1 MSANIFKFK
10 KCGKMEKYFL
20 TLLVTLEQETA
31 IRDLFSN
38 HKWELIFS
46 DAEKCWQR
54 LQGWE
59 ENSQSYPAAPVG
71 VTSPGELASVAE
83 NEEKVYHTL
92 EQAYLGSGT
101 SPEQTNVAEDD
112 CNSGEISAVKTMTPL
127 QIDTC
132 LSTLEHNT
140 ENYDKKTPNYNMD
153 TDTDVN
159 DDMSDQSF
167 KRAAS
172 KIRFF
177 NWLIEK
183 LSPILLYELKTKWAS
198 CVDFGVGMA
207 ATAPEL
213 PQTSQPT
220 KLPPLPRP
228 SLLLHFLALQGSR
241 GPAQGRIF
249 WRRMSLEGP
258 AGISL
263 TGSCLVVI
271 PLIRT
276 YLEKKSTVHSTPKFR
291 KTIYKGVNTIGLCV
305 ALSGAS
311 AVFIFTHVMA
321 ADEGKLQFRMPDEI
335 WGGQFAYDQYF
346 KNVGVFYQH
355 EAEQLEAFVGRK
367 MADSAEIKD
376 KAITS
381 HVARMKGH
389 KEFNKPGK
397 FQIVRQSQP
406 FGNVSGVGGLFFI
419 AYAASPEN
427 LNFMLDGMFR
437 LSDGGGNT
445 HDAIMEIS
453 TNTKGTYW
461 YVPSQ
466 AELKAV

>member
-1 MSANIFKFK
+1 
-10 KCGKMEKYFL
+10 MEKYFL

-172 KIRFF
+172 KIR
-177 NWLIEK
+177 
-183 LSPILLYELKTKWAS
+183 LKTFKFSKNGKKA
-198 CVDFGVGMA
+198 GVKLKKIKNSRKLKRENGM
-207 ATAPEL
+207 
-213 PQTSQPT
+213 
-220 KLPPLPRP
+220 KY
-228 SLLLHFLALQGSR
+228 
-241 GPAQGRIF
+241 
-249 WRRMSLEGP
+249 
-258 AGISL
+258 
-263 TGSCLVVI
+263 SCLDCSRNFTSKGHLATHKAINNGLCYFRCQYCEKIFYRKYNYQCHV
-271 PLIRT
+271 RT
-276 YLEKKSTVHSTPKFR
+276 HTHERPYICEHCGRGYVTAHKLNLHKRVHTGYKPCVCEQCGRAFHNLSALAKHREYHHTWKEQNLKFTCDICNTNFSSDAYLKYHKKVTHCLTREFQCSECEKFFKAEEHLKYHIKFTHAVKAVFRCNFCDKTFKSPSSLRKHVERHNTTREKKFQCTHCDKCFYE
-291 KTIYKGVNTIGLCV
+291 KYKL
-305 ALSGAS
+305 
-311 AVFIFTHVMA
+311 
-321 ADEGKLQFRMPDEI
+321 E
-335 WGGQFAYDQYF
+335 
-346 KNVGVFYQH
+346 QH
-355 EAEQLEAFVGRK
+355 ENIHLGRK
-367 MADSAEIKD
+367 PFQCDMCEYSCAFSGNLSK
-376 KAITS
+376 
-381 HVARMKGH
+381 H
-389 KEFNKPGK
+389 KK
-397 FQIVRQSQP
+397 I
-406 FGNVSGVGGLFFI
+406 
-419 AYAASPEN
+419 
-427 LNFMLDGMFR
+427 
-437 LSDGGGNT
+437 
-445 HDAIMEIS
+445 H
-453 TNTKGTYW
+453 
-461 YVPSQ
+461 
-466 AELKAV
+466 LKSNP